1 MVQLSHPYNM
11 WPPAPMSGLDLGL
24 RVTRDSESTR
34 IPLGGL
40 YPGYPWSLRGASH
53 WVASCPKERPQRKEP
68 RSPASSQHQQ
78 RRRWWAWKRASQAA
92 PWLTLTALTNL
103 DCILT
108 NLDCSPWEPKPEA
121 PAETSW
127 IPHSQKLC
135 SRVCCFKLLNVW
147 VICMQQQMTNTQTFI

>member
-68 RSPASSQHQQ
+68 RSPASSQPALEKEEMGEPGRGPHRLHPDQ
-78 RRRWWAWKRASQAA
+78 
-92 PWLTLTALTNL
+92 PWLHPDWPWLPWPTSTASWPTLTAAHESLSRRRL
-103 DCILT
+103 L
-108 NLDCSPWEPKPEA
+108 
-121 PAETSW
+121 
-127 IPHSQKLC
+127 KLPGFPTPRNSAAGFVALSC
-135 SRVCCFKLLNVW
+135 
-147 VICMQQQMTNTQTFI
+147 